1 MGTTSVIPFVRE
13 ALPTL
18 RSVSFSAILEQRLV
32 SSSISIGTSRGGGWD
47 VGFLGTGGAVACSSS
62 MNYGSS
68 SQGLVATGGLF
79 SFRHGKSMLR
89 LRKNEKKVGA
99 ERGKSSWIMVLFPSL
114 SPSWS
119 PTSVSCSEKWELKEA
134 LLVASFLFGMARE
147 STRLQK
153 RGGSKIGERVF
164 VALFPS
170 LSPSWSLASVSCSEK
185 CEVAR

>member
-47 VGFLGTGGAVACSSS
+47 VGFLGTGGAVARSSS

-68 SQGLVATGGLF
+68 SREMGTKGVKDSGRNLIAKTRGLVGGLF
-79 SFRHGKSMLR
+79 SFPH
-89 LRKNEKKVGA
+89 
-99 ERGKSSWIMVLFPSL
+99 
-114 SPSWS
+114 
-119 PTSVSCSEKWELKEA
+119 
-134 LLVASFLFGMARE
+134 ARE